1 MCRTKGDDA
10 VSMEQMQEKS
20 ADVQALWEQ
29 YRQTK
34 DIAVRNALIQHYSY
48 LVKCI
53 ALKVVGR
60 YQYFSY
66 MDDIVSEGLIALMDA
81 VGKFDFRKSVKF
93 ETFASIKIRGA
104 MIDYIRKQDC
114 FPRRLKKIAKSIN
127 EADDELSRELGRSP
141 MEQELAD
148 RLKVSLPEYEKM
160 LAETCSLNMLSF
172 EELVY
177 EKGAENLTLRLSDGI
192 SGPEQVMAEKELQDV
207 LTKEIGRLE
216 EKERLVI
223 ALYYR
228 EQLKIKEIS
237 GILGISDSRVSQ
249 IHSSALRK
257 LRKSLETYLNQ

>member
-1 MCRTKGDDA
+1 
-10 VSMEQMQEKS
+10 MEQLKES
-20 ADVQALWEQ
+20 RTAVQSLWARYGRTREVP
-29 YRQTK
+29 
-34 DIAVRNALIQHYSY
+34 VRNELIQHYSY

-81 VGKFDFRKSVKF
+81 VGKFDFRKEVKF

-114 FPRRLKKIAKSIN
+114 FPRRLKKIAKTIN
-127 EADDELSRELGRSP
+127 EADDELSHELGRSP
-141 MEQELAD
+141 TEQELAD
-148 RLKVSLPEYEKM
+148 HLKVPLEEYEKM

-177 EKGAENLTLRLSDGI
+177 EKGAENLNLRLADTI
-192 SGPEQVMAEKELQDV
+192 SGPEQVMADRELQDV
-207 LTKEIGRLE
+207 LAKEIDRLE
-216 EKERLVI
+216 EKEKTVI
-223 ALYYR
+223 ALYYK

-257 LRKSLETYLNQ
+257 LKKSMEGYLNQ